1 MNSFF
6 VSCALGL
13 EQSLLRELTEK
24 SFLFLGSDGRPN
36 TNPLRLIS
44 EEPGGIL
51 FEADLLVGLQIPLFS
66 KLANRVLVRIAQGK
80 TVEFFQ
86 LENLIKKL
94 DLKIK
99 EAHFHISCSQ
109 SKIGNEKRVLEIF
122 ERKIKQNKESEVSI
136 YVRIHKDLCDVS
148 LDISGHHLHKR
159 GYKKLNAKASLRET
173 LASLLFFET
182 FSDLSR
188 FEMSQ
193 GILIDPFCGSG
204 TLLFEAAAFYNL
216 NKIDFNLLA
225 QFIAVPKIILSE
237 SFQLQYSEVIRKS
250 VFSEFYGF
258 DIDPKEIQTSI
269 ANKTAF
275 LEFFPKLEAA
285 PFHFIQGDLFSAE
298 PLFNTDKKTYIICNP
313 PYGDRLKLQFSYQEM
328 VEAQILKFKPQRIAF
343 IIPKYSFSEI
353 QGYELTKQFGF
364 QNGGIAVEFYLFQ
377 VKK

>member
-13 EQSLLRELTEK
+13 EQALLGELTEK

-36 TNPLRLIS
+36 TKPLQLIS
-44 EEPGGIL
+44 QESGGVL
-51 FEADLLVGLQIPLFS
+51 LEADLLFGLQIPLFS
-66 KLANRVLVRIAQGK
+66 KLANRVLIRLSQGK

-86 LENLIKKL
+86 LENQIKKL

-99 EAHFHISCSQ
+99 EAQFHISCSQ

-136 YVRIHKDLCDVS
+136 FVRIHKDLCDIS

-159 GYKKLNAKASLRET
+159 GYKKFNAKASLRET
-173 LASLLFFET
+173 LASLLFFEA

-188 FEMSQ
+188 FEMAQ

-204 TLLFEAAAFYNL
+204 TLLFEAAAFYTL
-216 NKIDFNLLA
+216 NKIDFSLLS
-225 QFIAVPKIILSE
+225 QFIPLPKLILSE
-237 SFQLQYSEVIRKS
+237 SFQVQYSELIHKS
-250 VFSEFYGF
+250 VFSEYYGF
-258 DIDPKEIQTSI
+258 DIDPKEIQTSLS
-269 ANKTAF
+269 NKAAF
-275 LEFFPKLEAA
+275 LEFFPKLEEV
-285 PFHFIQGDLFSAE
+285 PIHFNQGDLFAAE
-298 PLFNTDKKTYIICNP
+298 PTISGDRKTYLVCNP
-313 PYGDRLKLQFSYQEM
+313 PYGDRLKWTFSYQEM
-328 VEAQILKFKPQRIAF
+328 VEAQISKFKPQRIAF

-353 QGYELTKQFGF
+353 QGYELTKHFAF

>member
-1 MNSFF
+1 MASFF

-13 EQSLLRELTEK
+13 ERSLLRELTEK

-36 TNPLRLIS
+36 TKPLQLIT
-44 EEPGGIL
+44 EEPGGVL
-51 FEADLLVGLQIPLFS
+51 LEGELLVGLQIPLFS
-66 KLANRVLVRIAQGK
+66 KLANRVLIRIAQGK

-86 LENLIKKL
+86 LENLIKKT

-136 YVRIHKDLCDVS
+136 FVRIHKDVCEIS

-159 GYKKLNAKASLRET
+159 GYKKFNAKASLRET
-173 LASLLFFET
+173 LASLLFFEA

-188 FEMSQ
+188 FEMSEA
-193 GILIDPFCGSG
+193 ILIDPFCGSG
-204 TLLFEAAAFYNL
+204 TLLFEAAAFYTL
-216 NKIDFNLLA
+216 NKIDFTLLS
-225 QFIAVPKIILSE
+225 QFIPVPKLILSE
-237 SFQLQYSEVIRKS
+237 SFLLQYSDLIHKS

-258 DIDPKEIQTSI
+258 DIDPKEIQTSM
-269 ANKTAF
+269 ANKSAF
-275 LEFFPKLEAA
+275 LEFFPKLEVA
-285 PFHFIQGDLFSAE
+285 PFHFSQGDLFTAE
-298 PLFNTDKKTYIICNP
+298 AAFNSDKKTYLICNS

-328 VEAQILKFKPQRIAF
+328 VEAQIAKFKPQRIAF
-343 IIPKYSFSEI
+343 IIPKYQFGEI
-353 QGYELTKQFGF
+353 QGYELTKHFGF

-377 VKK
+377 IKK